1 MHHKTFLKN
10 GYINIECIAMKK
22 IRYKDLI
29 KIGPPRLTQYER
41 ARIIGI
47 RALQIDY
54 GAEPFLDFSNRYMSS
69 IEMAEKELEAG
80 VLPLSI
86 KRRLIYRDD
95 FEPIPLKWLIV
106 ASQEDKI
113 VDLD

>member
-1 MHHKTFLKN
+1 
-10 GYINIECIAMKK
+10 MKK
-22 IRYKDLI
+22 KKVRYKDLI
-29 KIGPPRLTQYER
+29 TIGPPRLTQYER

-47 RALQIDY
+47 RAVQIDY
-54 GAEPFLDFSNRYMSS
+54 GAEPFIKVEGGYMSS
-69 IEMAEKELEAG
+69 IQIAEKELEAG

-95 FEPIPLKWLIV
+95 FDPIPLKWLIQ
-106 ASQEDKI
+106 ASEEDKI

>member
-1 MHHKTFLKN
+1 
-10 GYINIECIAMKK
+10 MKK
-22 IRYKDLI
+22 KKMRYKDLI
-29 KIGPPRLTQYER
+29 TIGPPRLTQYER

-54 GAEPFLDFSNRYMSS
+54 GAEPFIKVEDGYVSS
-69 IEMAEKELEAG
+69 IQIAEKELEAG

-95 FEPIPLKWLIV
+95 FDPIPLKWLIV

>member
-1 MHHKTFLKN
+1 MKK
-10 GYINIECIAMKK
+10 KK

-29 KIGPPRLTQYER
+29 TIGPPRLTQYER

-54 GAEPFLDFSNRYMSS
+54 GAEPFIKIDSKRYISS
-69 IEMAEKELEAG
+69 IEIAEKELEAG

-95 FEPIPLKWLIV
+95 FDPIPLKWLIV
-106 ASQEDKI
+106 ASEEDKI

>member
-1 MHHKTFLKN
+1 
-10 GYINIECIAMKK
+10 MKK
-22 IRYKDLI
+22 KKMRYKDLI
-29 KIGPPRLTQYER
+29 TIGPPRLTQYER

-54 GAEPFLDFSNRYMSS
+54 GAEPFIEVKGFMSS
-69 IEMAEKELEAG
+69 IQIAEKELEAG

-113 VDLD
+113 VDLGED